1 MLKTLEPRLVKRS
14 LYVLTHLRSPTL
26 ITCRPRRKHE
36 DKVFLKHGRVLLCQL
51 IIYEESFWS
60 DCVFIC
66 LASFKNVE
74 YERKC
79 KFDECFMAV
88 RGLAML

>member
-14 LYVLTHLRSPTL
+14 LYVLTHFRSPTL
-26 ITCRPRRKHE
+26 ITCRPRIKHE
-36 DKVFLKHGRVLLCQL
+36 DNVVLKHGCVLLCQL
-51 IIYEESFWS
+51 IESLWS
-60 DCVFIC
+60 ECVFIC

-79 KFDECFMAV
+79 EFDECFMAV